1 MHPSVSQIL
10 GQAKYGKVNFLL
22 LTLALVL
29 STGLSNAD
37 GELNRERRAAGSSPL
52 GKRINNMVA
61 ELGKRPK
68 ELYSFG
74 IGESFI
80 KIFWEKPGVYRGYYY
95 LLPGKR
101 SISDQEM
108 EEFLQEEEA
117 RESEAQPGSQVK
129 FIHSKDGL
137 EAGKR
142 DPYAFGLGKRGP
154 QDAYSFGMGKRG
166 PQDAYAFGMG
176 KRGPQDAYAF
186 GMGKRGPQ
194 EAYSFGMGKRNNYGF
209 GLGKRDPYAFGLG
222 KRDPY
227 AFGLGKRDPYAF
239 GLGKRS
245 SYGFGL
251 GRKRD
256 PYAFGLG
263 KRDPY
268 SFGLGR

>member
-1 MHPSVSQIL
+1 MHPSVYQIL
-10 GQAKYGKVNFLL
+10 GQAKDGRVKFLL
-22 LTLALVL
+22 LTLVLAL
-29 STGLSNAD
+29 STGISSAD

-74 IGESFI
+74 IG
-80 KIFWEKPGVYRGYYY
+80 
-95 LLPGKR
+95 KR

-117 RESEAQPGSQVK
+117 RESQAQPGAQVK
-129 FIHSKDGL
+129 FIHNKDGM

-194 EAYSFGMGKRNNYGF
+194 EAYSFGMGKRDEYGF
-209 GLGKRDPYAFGLG
+209 GLGKRDPYAFGL
-222 KRDPY
+222 D
-227 AFGLGKRDPYAF
+227 
-239 GLGKRS
+239 
-245 SYGFGL
+245 
-251 GRKRD
+251 
-256 PYAFGLG
+256 
-263 KRDPY
+263 Y
-268 SFGLGR
+268 SGNKNEKISE

>member
-74 IGESFI
+74 I
-80 KIFWEKPGVYRGYYY
+80 
-95 LLPGKR
+95 GKR

-194 EAYSFGMGKRNNYGF
+194 EAYSFGMGKRDNYGF